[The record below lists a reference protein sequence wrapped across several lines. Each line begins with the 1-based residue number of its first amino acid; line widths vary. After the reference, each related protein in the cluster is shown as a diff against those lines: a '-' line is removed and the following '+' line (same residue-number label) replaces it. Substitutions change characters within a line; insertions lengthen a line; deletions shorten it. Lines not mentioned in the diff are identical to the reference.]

1 MRIKTIIV
9 LLMIIS
15 TSIFFAGC
23 IGDDDEPVIEE
34 TIPVIDETPEEVE
47 EIPVEEEETDVVEEL
62 PAVDPQTYTIRME
75 YFLVRPEI
83 LEINKSDTV
92 VWRNSQQNPARIFTL
107 VSEDGLWENTNLV
120 YGRTLIYTFNESG
133 TYNYSVLGQEARMSG
148 SIVVN

>member
-9 LLMIIS
+9 FLMLIS
-15 TSIFFAGC
+15 ILFAGC
-23 IGDDDEPVIEE
+23 IGNDEPVVIEQ
-34 TIPVIDETPEEVE
+34 IPEDIINETPEEVE
-47 EIPVEEEETDVVEEL
+47 EIPVEEPEVVEET
-62 PAVDPQTYTIRME
+62 PAVDPRTYTIRME
-75 YFLVRPEI
+75 YFLVRPAT

>member
-1 MRIKTIIV
+1 MRIKTIVV
-9 LLMIIS
+9 LLML
-15 TSIFFAGC
+15 TSILFAGC
-23 IGDDDEPVIEE
+23 IGNDEPVIEE

-47 EIPVEEEETDVVEEL
+47 VEEKPVEDPEVVEEL

-75 YFLVRPEI
+75 HFLVRPAT
-83 LEINKSDTV
+83 LEINKSDTI

-133 TYNYSVLGQEARMSG
+133 TYNYSVLGLEARMSG

>member
-1 MRIKTIIV
+1 MRIKTIVV
-9 LLMIIS
+9 LLML
-15 TSIFFAGC
+15 TSILFAGC
-23 IGDDDEPVIEE
+23 IGNDEPVVIEQ
-34 TIPVIDETPEEVE
+34 IPEDIINETPEEVE
-47 EIPVEEEETDVVEEL
+47 EIPVEEPEVVEEA

-75 YFLVRPEI
+75 YFLVRPAT
-83 LEINKSDTV
+83 LEINESDTV

-120 YGRTLIYTFNESG
+120 YGRKLIYTFNESG

>member
-1 MRIKTIIV
+1 MRIKTLIV
-9 LLMIIS
+9 LLMLIL
-15 TSIFFAGC
+15 TSVFFAGC
-23 IGDDDEPVIEE
+23 IGDDEPVIEE

-47 EIPVEEEETDVVEEL
+47 VEEKPVEEPEVVEEL

-107 VSEDGLWENTNLV
+107 VSKDGLWENTNLV

>member
-1 MRIKTIIV
+1 MRIKTIVV
-9 LLMIIS
+9 LLML
-15 TSIFFAGC
+15 TSILFAGC
-23 IGDDDEPVIEE
+23 IGNDEPVVIEQ
-34 TIPVIDETPEEVE
+34 IPEDIINETPEEVE
-47 EIPVEEEETDVVEEL
+47 EIPVEEPEVVEEL

-75 YFLVRPEI
+75 HFLVRPAT

>member
-1 MRIKTIIV
+1 MRIKTIVV
-9 LLMIIS
+9 LLML
-15 TSIFFAGC
+15 TSILFAGC
-23 IGDDDEPVIEE
+23 IGNDEPVVIEQ
-34 TIPVIDETPEEVE
+34 IPEDIINETPEEVE
-47 EIPVEEEETDVVEEL
+47 EIPVEEPEVVEEL

-75 YFLVRPEI
+75 HFLVRPVT

>member
-47 EIPVEEEETDVVEEL
+47 EIPVEEEETEVVEEL
-62 PAVDPQTYTIRME
+62 PAVEPRTYTIRME
-75 YFLVRPEI
+75 YYMVSPST

-92 VWRNSQQNPARIFTL
+92 VWRNSQDPKRLLTL
-107 VSEDGLWENTNLV
+107 VSEDGLWENTNLI
-120 YGRTLIYTFNESG
+120 YGRTSVYTFNKSG
-133 TYNYSVLGQEARMSG
+133 TYNFSVIGQPRMSG
-148 SIVVN
+148 SIIVN

>member
-9 LLMIIS
+9 LLMLIS
-15 TSIFFAGC
+15 ILFAGC
-23 IGDDDEPVIEE
+23 IGNDEPVVIEQ
-34 TIPVIDETPEEVE
+34 IPEDIINETPEEVE
-47 EIPVEEEETDVVEEL
+47 EIPVEEPEVVEEA

-75 YFLVRPEI
+75 YFLVRPAT